1 MAKKAKAADSRAK
14 IVSAAR
20 DLLMTDGY
28 GLVQAAAVARRA
40 GVPRPEVDGLFASR
54 SDLVQAALDFHWGEI
69 KPYIEEVF
77 APSVP
82 PLERF
87 RRFFTGASGFQKHHA
102 DRVGCVVG
110 CLLLR
115 VGSSLP
121 RSEVELRR
129 GIQARVEELQQ
140 LIERAIRDA
149 QTEGLI
155 RKGDA
160 AAKAWTVVHYLEGML
175 GVARIDGSL
184 TALDGAWDRVL
195 EFLGAGAA
203 QAQ

>member
-1 MAKKAKAADSRAK
+1 MTRASKKDK

-40 GVPRPEVDGLFASR
+40 GVTRLEVDELFGSR
-54 SDLVQAALDFHWGEI
+54 TALVQAALDFHWSEI
-69 KPYIEEVF
+69 KPFIDEVF
-77 APSVP
+77 SPSVP

-87 RRFFTGASGFQKHHA
+87 RRFFSGASGFQKHHA
-102 DRVGCVVG
+102 ERVGCVVG

-115 VGSSLP
+115 VGSSVP
-121 RSEVELRR
+121 RAEEEIRR
-129 GIQARVEELQQ
+129 GIQERVAELQQ
-140 LIERAIRDA
+140 LIERAVRDA
-149 QTEGLI
+149 QAQGLV

-175 GVARIDGSL
+175 GIARIDGNL
-184 TALDGAWDRVL
+184 QALDGALERVL
-195 EFLGAGAA
+195 EFLGVEPA